1 MSTEIRWYK
10 SLNVKLGGVMVILLA
25 TSLALILANVFTLSR
40 MQSQAGTM
48 NLFGKGRLLAIS
60 LINSSNDVASSEG
73 AARQRALAAMR
84 ETAGLMD
91 ARLNALLLGDPAQ
104 GIAPAS
110 DTRVVVELSESRNAW
125 NSKLKPGLDRLA
137 NAASIQEARSIHAEL
152 EKELL
157 EFAEF
162 TRQGVEVAQEALE
175 AQVQQAKTL
184 QYAFAVIILVA
195 LSCVLWFAQGVTRRV
210 RLLAS
215 AAVRV
220 GAGDFSVQMNQTGGD
235 ELALLART
243 FSSMTV
249 DLARTIA
256 TEQEG
261 RARLERLLDAV
272 RETASSVASATAEIL
287 AGTTQQAAGAQEQA
301 ASVAETV
308 STVNEVLQTSE
319 QASERARAVSDAAQ
333 RADDVGRTGRAAVDE
348 TIEVMG
354 SIREKSE
361 STAESIL
368 LLAEQAQAIGEIIN
382 TVNEIA
388 EQTNLLALNA
398 AIEAARAGEQG
409 KGFSVVA
416 GEVKALAEQSK
427 KATAQVRQILGEIQ
441 KATNQAVMVTEEGSK
456 SVQSGIRVVN
466 QAGET
471 IQALSDTISEAAQ
484 AAMQIVASAS
494 QQVTGMA
501 QIQQAMAD
509 INQVS
514 TQNLASTRQ
523 AETAVRD
530 LDLLGGRLKELL
542 DSNAG

>member
-1 MSTEIRWYK
+1 
-10 SLNVKLGGVMVILLA
+10 V
-25 TSLALILANVFTLSR
+25 ANFFSLSR
-40 MQSQAGTM
+40 MQSQAATM
-48 NLFGKGRLLAIS
+48 DQFGKWRTYAVS
-60 LINSSNDVASSEG
+60 LINSSGDAANSEG
-73 AARQRALAAMR
+73 PAKRDALAVMR
-84 ETAGLMD
+84 ETVGLMD
-91 ARLNALLLGDPAQ
+91 ARMDALLRGNPAQ

-110 DTRVVVELSESRNAW
+110 DPRLVADLSNSRTTW
-125 NSKLKPGLDRLA
+125 TSKIKPKLERLA
-137 NAASIQEARSIHAEL
+137 SAASAQEARSIQSNL
-152 EKELL
+152 EPDLRA
-157 EFAEF
+157 FADSA
-162 TRQGVEVAQEALE
+162 RQGDEVAQVALE
-175 AQVQQAKTL
+175 EQVHQAQSL
-184 QYAFAVIILVA
+184 QYVFAAIMIMA
-195 LSCVLWFAQGVTRRV
+195 LACVLWFTWAVTRRL
-210 RLLAS
+210 RALTSTS
-215 AAVRV
+215 ARI
-220 GAGDFSVQMNQTGGD
+220 GAGDFTAQVAITGGD
-235 ELALLART
+235 ELALLGRT
-243 FSSMTV
+243 FNSMTA

-261 RARLERLLDAV
+261 RARLERLLEAV

-301 ASVAETV
+301 ASVAETM

-319 QASERARAVSDAAQ
+319 QASERARTVSEAAQ
-333 RADDVGRTGRAAVDE
+333 RADDVGRTGRKAVDE
-348 TIEVMG
+348 TVSVMG
-354 SIREKSE
+354 SIRQTSE

-398 AIEAARAGEQG
+398 AIEASRAGEQG

-471 IQALSDTISEAAQ
+471 IKALSDTISEAAQ

-494 QQVTGMA
+494 QQVTGMS

-542 DSNAG
+542 DSDAG

>member
-1 MSTEIRWYK
+1 MIKDRLWYTGLNAK
-10 SLNVKLGGVMVILLA
+10 LASVLVVLLLPTATLIVVGLVSLNTIRYQAVTMKLFAKSRTYATELIDSSDGVA
-25 TSLALILANVFTLSR
+25 TAQGQARENALANMRRTMAKMDQR
-40 MQSQAGTM
+40 M
-48 NLFGKGRLLAIS
+48 
-60 LINSSNDVASSEG
+60 
-73 AARQRALAAMR
+73 
-84 ETAGLMD
+84 
-91 ARLNALLLGDPAQ
+91 NALLHGDSTEGVTAVRNPGVVAQ
-104 GIAPAS
+104 LTA
-110 DTRVVVELSESRNAW
+110 TLNQW
-125 NSKLKPGLDRLA
+125 NGALKPELQRLA
-137 NAASIQEARSIHAEL
+137 AAATIAEARAIQQSL
-152 EKELL
+152 EQPLRD
-157 EFAEF
+157 FARS
-162 TRQGVEVAQEALE
+162 TADGVDLAQDVLE
-175 AQVQQAKTL
+175 AEVRQAEWL
-184 QYAFAVIILVA
+184 QYLFAAVMVA
-195 LSCVLWFAQGVTRRV
+195 ALGFVLWFGRGVR
-210 RLLAS
+210 RLL
-215 AAVRV
+215 
-220 GAGDFSVQMNQTGGD
+220 
-235 ELALLART
+235 E
-243 FSSMTV
+243 
-249 DLARTIA
+249 
-256 TEQEG
+256 
-261 RARLERLLDAV
+261 AV
-272 RETASSVASATAEIL
+272 RETAGSVASATAEIL

-319 QASERARAVSDAAQ
+319 QASERARAVSEAAQ
-333 RADDVGRTGRAAVDE
+333 RADDVGRTGRMAVDE
-348 TIEVMG
+348 TVAVMG
-354 SIREKSE
+354 SIRETSE

-471 IQALSDTISEAAQ
+471 IKALSDTISEAAQ

-530 LDLLGGRLKELL
+530 LNLLGGRLKQTL
-542 DSNAG
+542 SSYGV